1 VTFFFPT
8 QASPPLKARHSETA
22 GVKMTQLFQWSTLA
36 HPRETVRAHLLKI
49 EEQTLIQ
56 QEQVDLSTKSQVALQ
71 RNVSEELR

>member
-1 VTFFFPT
+1 
-8 QASPPLKARHSETA
+8 
-22 GVKMTQLFQWSTLA
+22 MTQLFQWSTLA